1 MKPIRIPTIDYFVYG
16 NVLIPAVLLP
26 LEQMKRLLDDAYDG
40 KIIFVTKR
48 RKGA

>member
-1 MKPIRIPTIDYFVYG
+1 MKPIMVPTIDYFVDG
-16 NVLIPAVLLP
+16 NVLIPALFLP
-26 LEQMKRLLDDAYDG
+26 LEQMKKLLDDAYDG